1 MNILVEETR
10 AGVVDNVHLGHIA
23 VVNADGKVLYH
34 YGDPNYMTYGRSA
47 LKPMQA
53 IPIIETGAADHF
65 QFEDADLAIFCA
77 SHSGEERHRSRVRA
91 ILKQI
96 GKDEHDLEC
105 GVMAPISKTS
115 NEELIRSGQKADPV
129 CNCCSG
135 VHAGMLATAVYLG
148 EDTHG
153 YVHKDHPVQRRVAQA
168 VANVVGLPVTEIH
181 TGLDGCDI
189 PTYYLPLK
197 HLAWGFARLAQP
209 KGLDESQQNAIVRIV
224 EAMDKRPD
232 MVTEKNIYSAKLI
245 RAFEGRILA
254 KEGAKGVF
262 CLFDRERE
270 LGVAVKI
277 ADGGA
282 EPIPA
287 VVNEI
292 LRQLDIG
299 TNGPLDELTS
309 YDRESIK
316 NIPGHVVGYME
327 PRFSLSQT
335 SRGV

>member
-1 MNILVEETR
+1 MLVEETR

-23 VVNADGKVLYH
+23 VVNADGTLLYQ

-53 IPIIETGAADHF
+53 LPIVETGAADHF
-65 QFEDADLAIFCA
+65 SFSDADLAICCA

-91 ILKQI
+91 ILSQI
-96 GKDEHDLEC
+96 GKNGHDLEC
-105 GVMAPISKTS
+105 GVTDPVSKTS
-115 NEELIRSGQKADPV
+115 HEELIRSGQQADPV

-148 EDTHG
+148 EATQGYTHAE
-153 YVHKDHPVQRRVAQA
+153 HPVQQRVAKA
-168 VANVVGLPVTEIH
+168 VADVVGLDLQHIH

-189 PTYYLPLK
+189 PTYYMPLR
-197 HLAWGFARLAQP
+197 HLAWGFARLAHP
-209 KGLDESQQNAIVRIV
+209 KGLSASRARAIERIV
-224 EAMDKRPD
+224 SAMDRRPD

-245 RAFEGRILA
+245 RAFQGRILA

-270 LGVAVKI
+270 IGIALKI

-282 EPIPA
+282 EPIPS

-292 LRQLDIG
+292 LHQLDIG
-299 TNGPLDELTS
+299 TNGPLEELTS
-309 YDRESIK
+309 YDREGIK
-316 NIPGHVVGYME
+316 NAPGHIVGYME
-327 PRFSLSQT
+327 SKFKLVRA
-335 SRGV
+335 